1 MSLGRG
7 ELMGGAKF
15 IVFEGI
21 DGCGKTTQIQLLA
34 KALQK
39 MGRQAL
45 VTAEP
50 TATPTGKMLREALS
64 GAQPRTPYEMAAL
77 FALDRVVH
85 NVADGGIGETL
96 AGGTDVL
103 CDRYYYSSL
112 AYQGSLC
119 DFDWVQ
125 HMNCSC
131 PAIRHPDLCVFLD
144 IPPKDALARV
154 SARGG
159 AREIY
164 EEENAL
170 TLFRNTFL
178 RIFDTVG
185 DPVVIVDAAGTP
197 AEVAARVL
205 AAVTPYL

>member
-1 MSLGRG
+1 MS
-7 ELMGGAKF
+7 GARF

-21 DGCGKTTQIQLLA
+21 DGCGKTTQITRLA
-34 KALQK
+34 SAMRE
-39 MGRQAL
+39 MGRTVE

-50 TATPTGKMLREALS
+50 TATATGKMLRASLS
-64 GAQPRTPYEMAAL
+64 GADPRTPYEMAAL

-85 NVADGGIGETL
+85 NVGKGGIAQL
-96 AGGTDVL
+96 LSGGSDVL

-119 DFDWVQ
+119 DFDWVRQ
-125 HMNCSC
+125 MNCAC

-144 IPPKDALARV
+144 LQPKDALARV

-159 AREIY
+159 ARESY
-164 EEENAL
+164 EEEGTL

-178 RIFDTVG
+178 HILETVG
-185 DPVVIVDAAGTP
+185 DPVVIVDAKGTP
-197 AEVAARVL
+197 DEVAARVL